1 MPCIS
6 ASCATASP
14 RGTGSTPST
23 AGPTIPSPTR
33 AAAEE
38 DTLLAGHNG
47 SLTLLL
53 PHLGLMEQAQ
63 ALQPGFFF
71 RQGAYT
77 AMEITAA
84 GPGCSAS
91 TAEGLSK
98 PPLGA

>member
-14 RGTGSTPST
+14 RGTGSTPSA

-77 AMEITAA
+77 AVEITGGGAR
-84 GPGCSAS
+84 
-91 TAEGLSK
+91 L
-98 PPLGA
+98 LGFNR

>member
-6 ASCATASP
+6 ASYATASP

-23 AGPTIPSPTR
+23 AGPTIPSTTR

-77 AMEITAA
+77 AVEIT
-84 GPGCSAS
+84 GG
-91 TAEGLSK
+91 
-98 PPLGA
+98 GARLLRFNR